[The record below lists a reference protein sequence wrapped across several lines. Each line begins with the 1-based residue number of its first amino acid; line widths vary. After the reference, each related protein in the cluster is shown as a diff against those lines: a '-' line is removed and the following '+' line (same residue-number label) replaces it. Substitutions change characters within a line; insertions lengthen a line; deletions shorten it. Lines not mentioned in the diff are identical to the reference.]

1 MSTPAQQPGRHA
13 SGSSPA
19 GDRLVVHNARAE
31 IDAAEERLLALLTQ
45 HGYGEAARFAV
56 RLAFEEAV
64 VNAFRHGHK
73 NLPADTPA
81 EVTFAVGSDVAEI
94 SVTDQGPGY
103 VPEQVPDCTLDE
115 NLEKVSG
122 RGLMLIRSF
131 MTDVR
136 HEMGGRRLV
145 MTYRKDAEA
154 A

>member
-1 MSTPAQQPGRHA
+1 MR
-13 SGSSPA
+13 
-19 GDRLVVHNARAE
+19 VHNARAE
-31 IDAAEERLLALLTQ
+31 IDAAEERLLAIMTH

-73 NLPADTPA
+73 GLPENTPADVSFRVGA
-81 EVTFAVGSDVAEI
+81 DEAVIA
-94 SVTDQGPGY
+94 VTDQGPGFNP
-103 VPEQVPDCTLDE
+103 VAVPDCTLDE

-131 MTDVR
+131 MTDVH

-145 MTYRKDAEA
+145 MTYRRDNEIGA

>member
-1 MSTPAQQPGRHA
+1 MVR
-13 SGSSPA
+13 
-19 GDRLVVHNARAE
+19 
-31 IDAAEERLLALLTQ
+31 
-45 HGYGEAARFAV
+45 HGYGDAARFAV

-73 NLPADTPA
+73 GLPPETPADVSFRIDA
-81 EVTFAVGSDVAEI
+81 DQAVIA
-94 SVTDQGPGY
+94 VTDQGPGFN
-103 VPEQVPDCTLDE
+103 PGAVPDCTLDE

-131 MTDVR
+131 MTGVH

-145 MTYRKDAEA
+145 MTYRRDSESGA